1 MAARWVGIQVSG
13 EKVTLVDISVPDDDG
28 LFEVIAD
35 KTFALQAG
43 DRSQAYKVM
52 HDRLSGYIREQKI
65 SKAVVKE
72 SALPLKGSPKLAL
85 LHSAEL
91 RGVAM
96 AAAASACDT
105 KTVAKASISRG
116 FGKRKA
122 DEYLRDDEFWE
133 NTLEGADLRA
143 GSREAALLV
152 ISSAKKKK
160 APK

>member
-1 MAARWVGIQVSG
+1 MAERWAGIQVSG
-13 EKVTLVDISVPDDDG
+13 EKVTLVDINVPDDEG
-28 LFEVIAD
+28 AYEIIAD
-35 KTFALQAG
+35 KTFTLQAG

-52 HDRLSGYIREQKI
+52 HDRLNGYIRENKI
-65 SKAVVKE
+65 SKAILKE

-96 AAAASACDT
+96 AAAASACET
-105 KTVAKASISRG
+105 KTVAKASISRR

-133 NTLEGADLRA
+133 ETIEGADLRA
-143 GSREAALLV
+143 GSREAALLI
-152 ISSAKKKK
+152 ISSAKKK